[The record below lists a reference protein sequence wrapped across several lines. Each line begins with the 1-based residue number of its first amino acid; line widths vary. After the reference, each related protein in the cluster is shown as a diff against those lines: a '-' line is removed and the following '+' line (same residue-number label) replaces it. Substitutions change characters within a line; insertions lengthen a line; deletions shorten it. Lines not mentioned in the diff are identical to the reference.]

1 MNSIAIELESV
12 TKTFSFD
19 KPDGF
24 YPRLKQLVGNSKNGK
39 RLVALDNVSIKISKG
54 EVLGIIGNNG
64 SGKTTLLR
72 TIAGIYTPD
81 SGRIIVNG
89 CVAPLLQIGIGFQN
103 ELNGE
108 ENIIIS
114 GMLFGLSKSNI
125 KEKVDEIFQF
135 AELQKFS
142 NMKLKHYSSGMKAR
156 LAFSTALQINP
167 DILLVD
173 EILAVGD
180 ASFVKK
186 SSEAF
191 LSFKKKGKT
200 ILLCT
205 HNLAKLSNLCDRV
218 LLLHEGRAVT
228 IGKPDTIIEKYREL
242 NEN

>member
-19 KPDGF
+19 KPYGF
-24 YPRLKQLVGNSKNGK
+24 YQRLKQLVGNSKNEK

-135 AELQKFS
+135 AEIQKFS

-186 SSEAF
+186 SFEAF

-228 IGKPDTIIEKYREL
+228 IGKPDTVVEKYREL